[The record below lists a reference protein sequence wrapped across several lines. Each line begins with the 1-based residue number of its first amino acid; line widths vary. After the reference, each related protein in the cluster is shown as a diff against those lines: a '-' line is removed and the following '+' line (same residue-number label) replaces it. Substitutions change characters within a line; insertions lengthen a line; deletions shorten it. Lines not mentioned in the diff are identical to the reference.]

1 MNFIF
6 ISVAQPIKIENYK
19 PIKIENYK
27 PIKIEIIL
35 SI

>member
-6 ISVAQPIKIENYK
+6 ISVAKPIKIENYK